1 MRIAVIGKSGQL
13 AQSLQ
18 YVTAERSSGLIFI
31 GKSEIDIADKVS
43 IGIHLGKIQPG
54 VLINCAAYTAVDN
67 AEDDPEGAELLNITA
82 VENLVE
88 VCAELNIF
96 LIHISTDYV
105 FDGTSNRPYLESAIT
120 NPQSVYGKTKLQGEQ
135 VLLNSRLKGVV
146 IRTSWL
152 YSPFGKNFYRTIRQK
167 ILEQAP
173 LNVVNDQ
180 IGVPTSALDL
190 ARVIIKIAERHQE
203 ITHPELFHVSNFGPA
218 TWYEFAIAIR
228 DYLNSTSSINP
239 VSSEYF
245 VSKATRPTYSV
256 LSTKKVERKFGIQ
269 LRYWEEAL
277 EEVTLLS

>member
-180 IGVPTSALDL
+180 IGVPTAFQPL
-190 ARVIIKIAERHQE
+190 
-203 ITHPELFHVSNFGPA
+203 
-218 TWYEFAIAIR
+218 
-228 DYLNSTSSINP
+228 
-239 VSSEYF
+239 
-245 VSKATRPTYSV
+245 
-256 LSTKKVERKFGIQ
+256 
-269 LRYWEEAL
+269 
-277 EEVTLLS
+277 